1 MGMILPMKSLLSF
14 PFNQN
19 IDIYKNFLNALTKF
33 KTIKTQKEK
42 CMYHTPSELC
52 YDLFQIFNNQ
62 YADFS
67 DAKKKTLAPNSVL
80 PIYILHH
87 KAIRKDG
94 FKKKKSTDTHLMPSL
109 QGDKLK

>member
-1 MGMILPMKSLLSF
+1 
-14 PFNQN
+14 
-19 IDIYKNFLNALTKF
+19 
-33 KTIKTQKEK
+33 
-42 CMYHTPSELC
+42 MYHTPSELC
-52 YDLFQIFNNQ
+52 YDLLQIFNNQ

>member
-1 MGMILPMKSLLSF
+1 
-14 PFNQN
+14 
-19 IDIYKNFLNALTKF
+19 
-33 KTIKTQKEK
+33 
-42 CMYHTPSELC
+42 MYHTPSELC

-94 FKKKKSTDTHLMPSL
+94 FKKKKINWYTLDAILTRW
-109 QGDKLK
+109 